1 MSWFALKECFP
12 PTKDKKE
19 HYRRDHIVQR
29 LIKSNPA
36 IREDEFLDFLADQDQ
51 PLFHTVLNDHVN
63 MDRKAAQARPVF
75 IRRIAIWYDQS
86 TSTISNKLFRY
97 ITRNWDKGEHVNLT
111 EDEKA
116 ALLEEYG
123 YSLEPPSQ

>member
-12 PTKDKKE
+12 PTKDKKA
-19 HYRRDHIVQR
+19 HYRTDHIVQR

-36 IREDEFLDFLADQDQ
+36 IREDELFDFLDDQDQ
-51 PLFHTVLNDHVN
+51 QLFRTVLNDHVN
-63 MDRKAAQARPVF
+63 MDRKAAQAQPAF
-75 IRRIAIWYDQS
+75 IRRIAKWYDQS
-86 TSTISNKLFRY
+86 TSAISIKLFRY
-97 ITRNWDKGEHVNLT
+97 ITRNWDKGENAILS